1 MQRLVLEEVPFI
13 PVGAY
18 HSKTALRR
26 EVQDR
31 VSGFALFDGWR
42 RG

>member
-1 MQRLVLEEVPFI
+1 MQRLVFDQVPFI

-18 HSKTALRR
+18 YSKTALRR
-26 EVQDR
+26 DLKDR
-31 VSGFALFDGWR
+31 VSGFALFYGLR